1 MIPAVP
7 PARPATGPII
17 FPIDCEMSP
26 RADAE
31 WVGVE
36 VGGTGSQ
43 LSTVIGLSEQRR
55 ALILLFLLCSAEQNI
70 GGAYHT
76 GQKRRRRKISQTADS
91 VHETNAKYSLSDGF
105 CIKDELLLLLLLLH
119 AKAEALNSR
128 VDLSRNK
135 TTPVPVPKP
144 SREGK
149 RRKEEKK
156 KEACAFTQSL
166 MCCTVRSCSARTQ
179 FPKKRREAAL
189 QFVHRHFDLR

>member
-76 GQKRRRRKISQTADS
+76 GQK
-91 VHETNAKYSLSDGF
+91 EEEEKY
-105 CIKDELLLLLLLLH
+105 H
-119 AKAEALNSR
+119 
-128 VDLSRNK
+128 
-135 TTPVPVPKP
+135 
-144 SREGK
+144 K
-149 RRKEEKK
+149 RRIQCMK
-156 KEACAFTQSL
+156 
-166 MCCTVRSCSARTQ
+166 RTQ
-179 FPKKRREAAL
+179 NI
-189 QFVHRHFDLR
+189 V